1 MRIAYFDCTSGISG
15 DMTLGALI
23 DAGASIDR
31 IQAGVR
37 SMGLGEISITAE
49 NIKKYGFRAT
59 QVTITHPPEH
69 AHRHLHH
76 IEAMLDKG
84 DISAEARDV
93 AKLIF
98 RNLGEAEA
106 QVHGSTLEKVHFHEV
121 GAIDSIADITGVAIA
136 LTELGIER
144 VEASPVP
151 TGGGTIQ
158 IAHGRVGVPAP
169 ATALLLAGI
178 PIAPSDIQA
187 ELTTPTGAA
196 ILKTTCKAFGPIPAM
211 KISAIGCGS
220 GTMDLEKQANIL
232 RVLIGDSDTA
242 GQPSAGQAAGQ
253 FETDQIVITE
263 TNVDDS
269 TAEELAWCVDQLFD
283 AGALDVY
290 QTPTVMKKG
299 RSGVKIT
306 VLADPSLAATVESV
320 LLSCSS
326 AIGVRSWDA
335 RRTKLIRRPH
345 AVETSFGSVQGKC
358 AWLPSS
364 QWRFTPEHE
373 SLRQLAAEKKAT
385 VHAIRDAATKAFDP
399 AALLPPS

>member
-59 QVTITHPPEH
+59 QVTIAHPPEH

-84 DISAEARDV
+84 DISAEARDL

-211 KISAIGCGS
+211 QISAIGCGS

-232 RVLIGDSDTA
+232 RVLIGDSD
-242 GQPSAGQAAGQ
+242 GQPAAEQAAGQ

-290 QTPTVMKKG
+290 QTPTMMKKG
-299 RSGVKIT
+299 RSGTKIT
-306 VLADPSLAATVESV
+306 VLAAPDRTATIESV
-320 LLSCSS
+320 LLGCSS
-326 AIGVRSWDA
+326 AIGVRSWAA
-335 RRTKLIRRPH
+335 RRTKLIRRAH

-358 AWLPSS
+358 VWLPSS

-373 SLRQLAAEKKAT
+373 SLRQLAAEKQ
-385 VHAIRDAATKAFDP
+385 VSLHAVRDAAVKAFDASDL
-399 AALLPPS
+399 AAP

>member
-37 SMGLGEISITAE
+37 SMGLGEISITTE

-59 QVTITHPPEH
+59 QVTIAHPPEH

-84 DISAEARDV
+84 DISAEARDL

-232 RVLIGDSDTA
+232 RVLIGDTA
-242 GQPSAGQAAGQ
+242 SQPAAGEASGQ

-290 QTPTVMKKG
+290 QTPTMMKKG
-299 RSGVKIT
+299 RSGTKIT
-306 VLADPSLAATVESV
+306 VLAAPDRTATIESV
-320 LLSCSS
+320 LLGCSS
-326 AIGVRSWDA
+326 AIGVRSWAA
-335 RRTKLIRRPH
+335 RRTKLIRRAH

-358 AWLPSS
+358 VWLPSS

-373 SLRQLAAEKKAT
+373 SLRQLAAEKQ
-385 VHAIRDAATKAFDP
+385 VSLHAVRDAAVKAFDASDLSDP
-399 AALLPPS
+399 

>member
-59 QVTITHPPEH
+59 QVTIAHPPEH

-84 DISAEARDV
+84 DISAEARDL

-211 KISAIGCGS
+211 QISAIGCGS

-232 RVLIGDSDTA
+232 RVLIGDSD
-242 GQPSAGQAAGQ
+242 GQPDAGQAAGQ

-290 QTPTVMKKG
+290 QTPTMMKKG
-299 RSGVKIT
+299 RSGTKIT
-306 VLADPSLAATVESV
+306 VLAAPDRTATIESV
-320 LLSCSS
+320 LLGCSS
-326 AIGVRSWDA
+326 AIGVRSWAA
-335 RRTKLIRRPH
+335 RRTKLIRRAH

-358 AWLPSS
+358 VWLPSS

-373 SLRQLAAEKKAT
+373 SLRQLAAEKQ
-385 VHAIRDAATKAFDP
+385 VSLHAVRDAAVKAFDASDLSAP
-399 AALLPPS
+399 

>member
-31 IQAGVR
+31 ILAGIR

-49 NIKKYGFRAT
+49 VVKKYGFRAT

-84 DISAEARDV
+84 DLSVEARDL

-136 LTELGIER
+136 LTELGIDR

-178 PIAPSDIQA
+178 PIAPSEIQA

-211 KISAIGCGS
+211 QIRAIGCGS

-232 RVLIGDSDTA
+232 RVLIGDSSDA
-242 GQPSAGQAAGQ
+242 SPAEADQASGQ
-253 FETDQIVITE
+253 FETDQVVITE

-269 TAEELAWCVDQLFD
+269 TGEELAWCVDQLFD

-299 RSGVKIT
+299 RSGIKVT
-306 VLADPSLAATVESV
+306 VLSDPSLAATVESV

-326 AIGVRSWDA
+326 AIGVRSWPA
-335 RRTKLIRRPH
+335 RRTKLIRQPH
-345 AVETSFGSVQGKC
+345 AVETQFGRVEGKC
-358 AWLPSS
+358 AWLPTG
-364 QWRFTPEHE
+364 QWRFTAEHE
-373 SLRQLAAEKKAT
+373 SLRQRAT
-385 VHAIRDAATKAFDP
+385 EHQTSLHVIRDAAVNAFDSKQV
-399 AALLPPS
+399 APPQ